1 MLDELI
7 ERYSKYSDSE
17 LMSVYLN
24 TNGYTEDAKKALEIV
39 VEERGGFSSVKERYY
54 KLVEKEE
61 EKQRVYN
68 EINQLYK
75 KGNTKNDI
83 NSIIHSEIL
92 SIEEIQEITDSVSS
106 RIEAEKKDVEIK
118 ISTYIGSILGGFIG
132 GTIGGILWGLQ
143 LIYSGHI
150 FYLFAVG
157 LGIISYGFIKFFTKQ
172 SKNNI
177 VVVILTVASVFYAF
191 ILGFYIYELFGYRG
205 PDR

>member
-17 LMSVYLN
+17 LMNVYLN
-24 TNGYTEDAKKALEIV
+24 SNGYTEDAKKALEIV
-39 VEERGGFSSVKERYY
+39 VEERGGFSSLKERYY

-61 EKQRVYN
+61 EKQRVYDK
-68 EINQLYK
+68 INQLYK

-92 SIEEIQEITDSVSS
+92 STEEIQEITDLVSS

-118 ISTYIGSILGGFIG
+118 TSTYIGSILGGILG

-157 LGIISYGFIKFFTKQ
+157 LVIISYGFIKFFTKQ

-177 VVVILTVASVFYAF
+177 VVLILTVISVFYAL
-191 ILGFYIYELFGYRG
+191 ILGFYIYQIFGYRG
-205 PDR
+205 PES

>member
-17 LMSVYLN
+17 LMNVYMN
-24 TNGYTEDAKKALEIV
+24 SNGYTEDAKKALEIV
-39 VEERGGFSSVKERYY
+39 VEEKGGFSSLKERYY

-61 EKQRVYN
+61 EKQRVYDK
-68 EINQLYK
+68 INQLYK

-92 SIEEIQEITDSVSS
+92 CTEEIQEITDLVSS

-118 ISTYIGSILGGFIG
+118 TSTYIGSILGGFIG

-157 LGIISYGFIKFFTKQ
+157 LVIISYGFIKFFTKQ

-177 VVVILTVASVFYAF
+177 VVLILTVISVFYAL
-191 ILGFYIYELFGYRG
+191 ILGFYIYQIFGYRG
-205 PDR
+205 PES

>member
-17 LMSVYLN
+17 LMNVYLN
-24 TNGYTEDAKKALEIV
+24 SNGYTEDAKKALEIV
-39 VEERGGFSSVKERYY
+39 VEERGGFSSLKERYY

-61 EKQRVYN
+61 EKQRVYDK
-68 EINQLYK
+68 INQLYK

-92 SIEEIQEITDSVSS
+92 SIEEIQEITDLVSS

-118 ISTYIGSILGGFIG
+118 TSTYIGSILGGFIG

-177 VVVILTVASVFYAF
+177 VVFILTVASVFYAL

>member
-17 LMSVYLN
+17 LMNVYLN
-24 TNGYTEDAKKALEIV
+24 SNGYTEDAKKALEIV
-39 VEERGGFSSVKERYY
+39 VEERGGFSSLKERYY

-61 EKQRVYN
+61 EKQRVYDK
-68 EINQLYK
+68 INQLYK

-92 SIEEIQEITDSVSS
+92 STEEIQEITDLVSS

-118 ISTYIGSILGGFIG
+118 TSTYIGSILGGFIG

-177 VVVILTVASVFYAF
+177 VVLILTVASVFYAL